1 MELGICD
8 KFGCSDKK
16 IIDFTTAFQTN
27 EGKIIWH
34 GYCSN
39 KCLLLDKEK

>member
-8 KFGCSDKK
+8 KFECSNKK
-16 IIDFTTAFQTN
+16 IIGFTTAIQTD
-27 EGKIIWH
+27 EGKIIWF

-39 KCLLLDKEK
+39 KCLLLDKIK